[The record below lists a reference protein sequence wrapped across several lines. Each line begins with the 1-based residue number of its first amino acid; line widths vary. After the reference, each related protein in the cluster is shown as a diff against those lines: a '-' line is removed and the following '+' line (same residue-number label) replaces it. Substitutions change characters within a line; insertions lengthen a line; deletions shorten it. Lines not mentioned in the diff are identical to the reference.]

1 MLFYNLRKL
10 KVICPHPIKSYLF
23 IVQLVVDYDEGLL
36 HRRQQPFWKEMDLR
50 QEDEKSLFD
59 LVCSKNWPVV
69 NVVVEDGGSS
79 VVVLFRSIC
88 FIQYDVICMQIGI
101 EGRRGKKRVSFF
113 SLGNSILMVMVL
125 YLLLIMKESESM
137 AIEGRL
143 RVI

>member
-1 MLFYNLRKL
+1 
-10 KVICPHPIKSYLF
+10 
-23 IVQLVVDYDEGLL
+23 
-36 HRRQQPFWKEMDLR
+36 
-50 QEDEKSLFD
+50 
-59 LVCSKNWPVV
+59 
-69 NVVVEDGGSS
+69 
-79 VVVLFRSIC
+79 
-88 FIQYDVICMQIGI
+88 MQIGI